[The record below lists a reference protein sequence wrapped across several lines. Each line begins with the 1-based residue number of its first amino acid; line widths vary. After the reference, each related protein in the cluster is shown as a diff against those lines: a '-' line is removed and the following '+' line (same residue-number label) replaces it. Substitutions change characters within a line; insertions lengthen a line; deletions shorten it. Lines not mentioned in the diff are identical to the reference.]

1 MKKLV
6 VLFMVI
12 CIGLFAS
19 EGPTQQDVKI
29 AQHAAQGW
37 LHLIDTGEIE
47 ESWNEAAGIFKEKVT
62 LGQWEKS
69 ITEHRTKLG
78 KVIVRELMG
87 GRFTN
92 GLKGFPAGKYVV
104 IRFDTDFENKKE
116 AIETVIQQMDDQN
129 NWKAVGYYIK

>member
-78 KVIVRELMG
+78 
-87 GRFTN
+87 RFTN
-92 GLKGFPAGKYVV
+92 GLKGFPTGKYVV

-129 NWKAVGYYIK
+129 NWKPVGYYIK

>member
-29 AQHAAQGW
+29 EQHAAQGW
-37 LHLIDTGEIE
+37 LQLIDTGEIE

-92 GLKGFPAGKYVV
+92 GLKGFPTGKYVV